1 MQYGTKIAL
10 TPIGAIFIKKFS
22 IGYVIINYI
31 VCSRWKVLK
40 TLLTGIGSVFIFYW
54 NIKRKWYNILNS
66 YIE

>member
-31 VCSRWKVLK
+31 VCSR
-40 TLLTGIGSVFIFYW
+40 
-54 NIKRKWYNILNS
+54 
-66 YIE
+66 